1 MVKAPRVAC
10 AAVTPGGP
18 LSAAVGQGDDLPVRR
33 ADVVEAGRRI
43 AALVRRTPLIEAP
56 PIAGLPEGQVYLKLE
71 SLQRTGSFKLRG
83 AANRILEL
91 GEEEARRGV
100 ITASAGNHAQ
110 GVAFAARARGVP
122 ATIVMARGASPAKVS
137 ATRALGAG
145 VVLHGS
151 DFEEASE
158 EALRRAREEALTYVH
173 PFNDPEVI
181 AGQGTVGL
189 EILEDLPKVRRIVA
203 GVGGGGLLAG
213 IAAAVRGSN
222 PSVQLVGVQP
232 AGADTLAASLVQGRV
247 VVGGRPNTFA
257 DGLATRHVGDLAFR
271 ILQAAAVTAV
281 AVDDRAIARA
291 IFLLLE
297 SSKLLAEGAGAAPL
311 AAVLEHPEL
320 LTDGPTVLV
329 LSGGNLDP
337 FLLDRILWIGL
348 SAEGRLLRL
357 RSPLKDR
364 PGQLAELLG
373 VAAGLQANV
382 RHIVHDRES
391 PDRPPGEV
399 TVEIELEV
407 RDPGHAEEI
416 LAAYHDRGWPVVRV
430 PLPEA

>member
-1 MVKAPRVAC
+1 M
-10 AAVTPGGP
+10 TPSGL
-18 LSAAVGQGDDLPVRR
+18 LSASVGQGDDWPVGR

-56 PIAGLPEGQVYLKLE
+56 AIAGLPAGQVYLKLE

-83 AANRILEL
+83 AANRILAL
-91 GEEEARRGV
+91 GVEEARRGV

-110 GVAFAARARGVP
+110 GVAYAARARGVP
-122 ATIVMARGASPAKVS
+122 ATIVMARGASPSKVS

-145 VVLHGS
+145 VVLHGI

-158 EALRRAREEALTYVH
+158 EAQRRAREEGLTYVH
-173 PFNDPEVI
+173 PFNDPGVI

-213 IAAAVRGSN
+213 IAAAVRGSD
-222 PSVQLVGVQP
+222 PPVHLVGVQP
-232 AGADTLAASLVQGRV
+232 TGADTLSASLMQGRV

-271 ILQAAAVTAV
+271 ILQASGTTAV

-320 LTDGPTVLV
+320 LADGPTVLV

-399 TVEIELEV
+399 TVEVELEV
-407 RDPGHAEEI
+407 RDPSHAEEI
-416 LAAYHDRGWPVVRV
+416 LAAYRDRGWPVVRV
-430 PLPEA
+430 PLPDA

>member
-1 MVKAPRVAC
+1 M
-10 AAVTPGGP
+10 TPSGR
-18 LSAAVGQGDDLPVRR
+18 LSASVGQGDDLPVGR

-56 PIAGLPEGQVYLKLE
+56 AIAGLPSGQVYLKLE

-83 AANRILEL
+83 AANRILAL
-91 GEEEARRGV
+91 GVEEARRGV

-110 GVAFAARARGVP
+110 GVAYAARARGVP
-122 ATIVMARGASPAKVS
+122 ATIVMARGASPSKVS
-137 ATRALGAG
+137 ATRVLGAG

-158 EALRRAREEALTYVH
+158 EAQRRAREEGLTYVH
-173 PFNDPEVI
+173 PFNDPGVI

-213 IAAAVRGSN
+213 IAAAVRGSD
-222 PSVQLVGVQP
+222 PPVQLVGVQP
-232 AGADTLAASLVQGRV
+232 TGADTLAASLMQGRV

-271 ILQAAAVTAV
+271 ILQASGITAV

-320 LTDGPTVLV
+320 LADGPTVLV

-373 VAAGLQANV
+373 VAAALQANV

-399 TVEIELEV
+399 TVEVELEV
-407 RDPGHAEEI
+407 RDPSHAEEI
-416 LAAYHDRGWPVVRV
+416 LAAYRDRGWPVVRV
-430 PLPEA
+430 PLPDA